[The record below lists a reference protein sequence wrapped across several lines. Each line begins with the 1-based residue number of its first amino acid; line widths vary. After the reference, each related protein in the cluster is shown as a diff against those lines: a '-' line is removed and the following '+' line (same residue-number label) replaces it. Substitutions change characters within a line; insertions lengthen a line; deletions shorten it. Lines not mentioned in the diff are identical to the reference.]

1 MNKNL
6 YLINL
11 QLFANYSAAGANTTV
26 STAYGAV
33 NGGVPSGA
41 SVGDSG
47 LVQITNGYNATGNAD
62 LSPEM
67 QIYYD
72 MELLDAAKPNLVHA
86 QFGQKR
92 PIPKNGGKTIN
103 FRKFRALP
111 KALTPLNEGTPP
123 PGQPLKVDEIT
134 ATVLQYGDYIAQT
147 DVLELTALDNTILEA
162 TKLLGN
168 QAGETL
174 DRIVSLYM
182 HCTTNHSF
190 ADKINALTGEKEKV
204 SSAANLDTTAVL
216 TVDTIRKV
224 VAKLKKANAPKINGS
239 YIAIIHPYAAYDL
252 TSDPKWEEMQKYTN
266 PENMYEGEIGRIAG
280 VRFVESSEALV
291 EQVSYNEGAEN
302 AAVDKN
308 VFRTLIFG
316 DNAYGVTEIEGAGL
330 QTIVK
335 QKGSAGTADPLNQKS
350 SVGWK
355 AMLTAE
361 ILNPDYIVD
370 VFSRSAEYDTE
381 TI

>member
-1 MNKNL
+1 MNKNI

-11 QLFANYSAAGANTTV
+11 QLFANYNAAGANTTV
-26 STAYGAV
+26 SAAYQAA
-33 NGGVPSGA
+33 NGGKPSA
-41 SVGDSG
+41 AAVGDSG
-47 LVQITNGYNATGNAD
+47 LVQITNGYSATGNAD

-67 QIYYD
+67 QTYYD
-72 MELLDAAKPNLVHA
+72 MRLLDAAKPNLVHA

-182 HCTTNHSF
+182 HCTTNVTY
-190 ADKINALTGEKEKV
+190 ADKVNASTGVKTKV
-204 SSAANLDTTAVL
+204 TSVAGLDTTARL
-216 TVDTIRKV
+216 TVDTVKKV
-224 VAKLKKANAPKINGS
+224 VAKLKSANAPKINGS
-239 YIAIIHPYAAYDL
+239 YVAIIHPFASYDL
-252 TSDPKWEEMQKYTN
+252 MSDPAWEEMHKYTT
-266 PENMYEGEIGRIAG
+266 PENMYEGEIGRVAG
-280 VRFVESSEALV
+280 VRFVESSEALID
-291 EQVSYNEGAEN
+291 QVSYNEGASN
-302 AAVDKN
+302 AAVNKN
-308 VFRTLIFG
+308 VYRTLIFG
-316 DNAYGVTEIEGAGL
+316 DNAYGVTEVEGGGL

-361 ILNPDYIVD
+361 ILNPDYICD
-370 VFSRSAEYDTE
+370 VYSRSAEFDT
-381 TI
+381 